1 MHFLPLPDWLHRAI
15 RLCQLF
21 AGQHLIALK
30 IFFNGLVHNLLRE
43 CPVIARMSG
52 QPIACKLLVEGR
64 LGMSCLVALCRP
76 ETGAVRSQ
84 HLITKNDVAILIQ
97 TELKLGICD
106 NDTFFQCVLRTFF
119 VKCNRVF
126 TQLICIL
133 LSLARE
139 VFFQMIYALLIGDVF
154 IMIANLC
161 LSGRCVDRL
170 RQLVRLF

>member
-1 MHFLPLPDWLHRAI
+1 MHFLPLPDRLHRAI

-76 ETGAVRSQ
+76 ETGAVRCQ

-106 NDTFFQCVLRTFF
+106 NDTFFPSAYSAHFL
-119 VKCNRVF
+119 
-126 TQLICIL
+126 
-133 LSLARE
+133 
-139 VFFQMIYALLIGDVF
+139 
-154 IMIANLC
+154 
-161 LSGRCVDRL
+161 
-170 RQLVRLF
+170 

>member
-1 MHFLPLPDWLHRAI
+1 
-15 RLCQLF
+15 
-21 AGQHLIALK
+21 
-30 IFFNGLVHNLLRE
+30 
-43 CPVIARMSG
+43 MSG

-133 LSLARE
+133 FSLARE

-170 RQLVRLF
+170 RQFVRLF